1 MRSGGLVSYGMLHYE
16 VTLGYEEWWASI
28 SCGYI
33 MRSDGL
39 VSHGVTLWCYI
50 RL

>member
-1 MRSGGLVSYGMLHYE
+1 
-16 VTLGYEEWWASI
+16 
-28 SCGYI
+28 